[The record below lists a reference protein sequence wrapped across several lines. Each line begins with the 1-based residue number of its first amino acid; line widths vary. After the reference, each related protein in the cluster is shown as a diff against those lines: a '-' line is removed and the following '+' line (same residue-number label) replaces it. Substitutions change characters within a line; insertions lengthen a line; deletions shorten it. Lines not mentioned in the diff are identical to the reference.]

1 ERMKEELKLGKSIK
15 SVISAGFTHAFR
27 TVVDSN
33 LTVLVGA
40 ALLFYLGT
48 GVIKGFAITTTIG
61 ILVGFFSGIVVSR
74 VILSLFL
81 SQGTSNKPW
90 LFGI

>member
-1 ERMKEELKLGKSIK
+1 
-15 SVISAGFTHAFR
+15 
-27 TVVDSN
+27 
-33 LTVLVGA
+33 VLVGA

-48 GVIKGFAITTTIG
+48 GVIKGFAVTTTIG

-74 VILSLFL
+74 VILNLFL
-81 SQGTSNKPW
+81 SQSTSNKPW